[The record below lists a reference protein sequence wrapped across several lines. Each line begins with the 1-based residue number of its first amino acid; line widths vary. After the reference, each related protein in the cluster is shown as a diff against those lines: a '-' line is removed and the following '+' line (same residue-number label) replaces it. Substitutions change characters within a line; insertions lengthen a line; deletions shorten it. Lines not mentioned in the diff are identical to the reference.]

1 MAATKAKPKA
11 AAKKAPTKK
20 STQKKAAPK
29 ESRFAW
35 QKLAGDTDAIRDVI
49 STLGREKFL
58 ARAGRYDEEASFPF
72 ENYDDM
78 RDAGILAMTVPKA
91 LGGMGVEY
99 ADYAVLAAEM
109 GRWCGATALTYNMH
123 ACTPLWTGHIAD
135 DLDMS
140 DADRRQHMKNR
151 ELHFSR
157 IVDEGAI
164 FAQPFSEGS
173 AAAAGKAPFG
183 TLATKVDGGWVL
195 NGRKIFASLAGAA
208 TYYGVLCTED
218 KPDRSVR
225 DTLFMA
231 VPATAEGISVVG
243 PWDPVGMR
251 ATVSRTLLLE
261 NVFIPDEQMLMPRG
275 VYYQA
280 ARRWPHMFMTL
291 CPTYMGIAQA
301 AYDFTVSYLRGE
313 VEGIPM
319 KRRMHPTKQLTVA
332 DMWVKLQ
339 LAWAVF
345 KQATREARVDPSK
358 EDRLRAY
365 AAQYTVMETANE
377 MCRLAIRTC
386 GGQSML
392 KSLPL
397 ERLYRDS
404 RLGSLM
410 LPWTA
415 ELCLDRL
422 GRETLYE
429 PGETDDEA

>member
-1 MAATKAKPKA
+1 MATQSKAKRKPASRKKPKA
-11 AAKKAPTKK
+11 FK
-20 STQKKAAPK
+20 
-29 ESRFAW
+29 W
-35 QKLAGDTDAIRDVI
+35 QKMAGKTDEIKDVI
-49 STLGREKFL
+49 STLGREKFIG
-58 ARAGRYDEEASFPF
+58 RAERYDVEASFPF

-78 RDAGILAMTVPKA
+78 RDAGILAMTVPKS
-91 LGGMGVEY
+91 LGGLGVEY
-99 ADYAVLAAEM
+99 ADYAQLAAEM

-135 DLDMS
+135 DLDMPA
-140 DADRRQHMKNR
+140 ADRKQHKKNR

-157 IVDEGAI
+157 IVENGAI

-183 TLATKVDGGWVL
+183 TMAAKVDGGWLL
-195 NGRKIFASLAGAA
+195 NGKKIFASLSGAA
-208 TYYGVLCTED
+208 DYYGVLCTED
-218 KPDRSVR
+218 KADRSVR

-231 VPATAEGISVVG
+231 VPADAEGISVVG

-251 ATVSRTLLLE
+251 GTVSRTLLIE
-261 NVFIPDEQMLMPRG
+261 NVFIPDEQMLLPRG

-280 ARRWPHMFMTL
+280 ARRWPHMFLTL
-291 CPTYMGIAQA
+291 CPTYMGLAQA
-301 AYDFTVSYLRGE
+301 AYDFTVDYLRGDI
-313 VEGIPM
+313 EGIPV
-319 KRRMHPTKQLTVA
+319 KRRMYPTKQITVA
-332 DMWVKLQ
+332 DMWIKLQ
-339 LAWAVF
+339 QTWALF
-345 KQATREARVDPSK
+345 KQATSEARVDPSK

-365 AAQYTVMETANE
+365 AAQYAVMENANE

-429 PGETDDEA
+429 PGETDDD

>member
-1 MAATKAKPKA
+1 MAAQTKARTKAKRKPA
-11 AAKKAPTKK
+11 ARKKAK
-20 STQKKAAPK
+20 SFK
-29 ESRFAW
+29 W
-35 QKLAGDTDAIRDVI
+35 QKMAGNTAEIKDVI
-49 STLGREKFL
+49 TTLGRDKFIGRAEK
-58 ARAGRYDEEASFPF
+58 YDVEASFPF

-78 RDAGILAMTVPKA
+78 RDAGILAMTVPKS
-91 LGGMGVEY
+91 LGGLGVEY

-135 DLDMS
+135 DLDMPA
-140 DADRRQHMKNR
+140 ADRKQHKKNR

-157 IVDEGAI
+157 IVEKGAI

-183 TLATKVDGGWVL
+183 TLAAKVDGGWLL
-195 NGRKIFASLAGAA
+195 NGKKIFASLSGAA
-208 TYYGVLCTED
+208 DYYGVLCTED
-218 KPDRSVR
+218 KADRSVR

-231 VPATAEGISVVG
+231 VPADAEGISVVG

-251 ATVSRTLLLE
+251 GTVSRTLLIE
-261 NVFIPDEQMLMPRG
+261 NVFIPDEQMLLPKG

-280 ARRWPHMFMTL
+280 ARRWPHMFLTL
-291 CPTYMGIAQA
+291 CPTYMGLAQA
-301 AYDFTVSYLRGE
+301 AYDFTVAYLRGDI
-313 VEGIPM
+313 EGIPV
-319 KRRMHPTKQLTVA
+319 KRRMYPTKQITVA
-332 DMWVKLQ
+332 DMWIKLQ
-339 LAWAVF
+339 QTWAIF
-345 KQATREARVDPSK
+345 KQATSEARVDPSK

-365 AAQYTVMETANE
+365 AAQYSVMENANE

-429 PGETDDEA
+429 PGETDDD